1 MRQRGGPSV
10 FGSPVLIGAIT
21 VLVLIVA
28 VFLSYNANKGLPF
41 VPTYDLKAEVP
52 NAASLVVGNDVRI
65 GGERVGAVSDIQAV
79 RHDDGSTSAILD
91 LKLDKAVD
99 PLPRDSTLIVRPRSA
114 LGLKY
119 VQIARGRSD
128 EGYQPGDTMALTQ
141 AKPEP
146 VEIDEV
152 FNIFNAQTRRG
163 IQRNLTGFGDGFAG
177 RGQDLNDAIGAL
189 RPLLTY
195 LDPVARNLSDS
206 ETRLRRLFQA
216 LGRAAAEVAPVA
228 EEQAALFRNM
238 ETTFAALASVRG
250 ELQQFISD
258 SPETLDVAIRE
269 LPAQRPFLRNSA
281 AFFRELAPG
290 VRVLP
295 ATLPDLADAAEIG
308 TRTLRRTP
316 PLNERLEDVFRSLD
330 EFVADPNVPRGIRRL
345 RALNQD
351 LRPTLDYVTPAQTV
365 CNYATLWF
373 RNISSLLSEGDGK
386 GTWQRFIQVAPP
398 PEPNNEGGPASAP
411 ANGPTAFLH
420 SNPFPN
426 VAAPGQDRECEAGN
440 EDWISGRQAIGNV
453 SGNQGTRTDG
463 QVGD

>member
-1 MRQRGGPSV
+1 MRQRQGPSV

-21 VLVLIVA
+21 VLVLVVA

-41 VPTYDLKAEVP
+41 VPTYDLKAEVA
-52 NAASLVVGNDVRI
+52 NAGSLVVGNDVRI
-65 GGERVGAVSDIQAV
+65 GGDRVGAVSKISAVRRDNGQAV
-79 RHDDGSTSAILD
+79 AILD
-91 LKLDKAVD
+91 LKLDKTAE
-99 PLPRDSTLIVRPRSA
+99 PLSKDSTLIVRPRSA

-119 VQIARGRSD
+119 VEIQRGRGG
-128 EGYQPGDTMALTQ
+128 EAFAPGDTIPASQ
-141 AKPEP
+141 SKPKV

-152 FNIFNAQTRRG
+152 LNIFNAQTRTG
-163 IQRNLTGFGDGFAG
+163 IRRNLTGFGDGLAG
-177 RGQDLNDAIGAL
+177 RGGSLNDAITAL

-195 LDPVARNLSDS
+195 LDPVARNLSDP

-228 EEQAALFRNM
+228 EEQAALFRNL
-238 ETTFAALASVRG
+238 ETTFAALASVRP
-250 ELQQFISD
+250 ELQQFIAD

-269 LPAQRPFLRNSA
+269 FPRQRPFLKNSA
-281 AFFRELAPG
+281 AFFHELRPG
-290 VRVLP
+290 VAVLP
-295 ATLPDLADAAEIG
+295 TTLPDLAEAAEIG
-308 TRTLRRTP
+308 TRTLRLTP
-316 PLNERLEDVFRSLD
+316 PLNARLEDVFRALD
-330 EFVADPNVPRGIRRL
+330 RFVADTNVPRGIRRL

-386 GTWQRFIQVAPP
+386 GTWQRFIQVSPP

-426 VAAPGQDRECEAGN
+426 AAAPGQEQECEAGN
-440 EDWISGRQAIGNV
+440 EDWYPNKKVIGNV
-453 SGNQGTRTDG
+453 PGNQGTKTDG
-463 QVGD
+463 QVGG

>member
-10 FGSPVLIGAIT
+10 LASPVLIGAIT

-52 NAASLVVGNDVRI
+52 NAESLVVGNDVRI
-65 GGERVGAVSDIQAV
+65 GGERVGAVSKITPI
-79 RHDDGSTSAILD
+79 RRDDGDTSAIID
-91 LKLDKAVD
+91 LKLDRSAE
-99 PLPRDSTLIVRPRSA
+99 PLPRDSQLVIRPRSA

-119 VQIARGRSD
+119 VQITRGRA
-128 EGYQPGDTMALTQ
+128 EGGFDPGDTIPRSSAQ
-141 AKPEP
+141 PEP

-152 FNIFNAQTRRG
+152 LNIFNEQTRRG
-163 IQRNLTGFGDGFAG
+163 IRRNLTGFGDGLAG
-177 RGQDLNDAIGAL
+177 RGRDLNDAIRAF
-189 RPLLTY
+189 RPLLVY
-195 LDPVARNLSDS
+195 LDPVARNLADD
-206 ETRLRRLFQA
+206 ETRLRQFFQA

-228 EEQAALFRNM
+228 EEQAALFGNL

-269 LPAQRPFLRNSA
+269 LPRQRPFLRNSA
-281 AFFRELAPG
+281 ALFRELRPG
-290 VRVLP
+290 AAVLP
-295 ATLPDLADAAEIG
+295 STLPDLADAAEIG

-316 PLNERLEDVFRSLD
+316 PLNERLEDIFRALERFAD
-330 EFVADPNVPRGIRRL
+330 DPNVPRGIRRL
-345 RALNQD
+345 RALTQD
-351 LRPTLDYVTPAQTV
+351 LRPTLDFVTPAQTV

-398 PEPNNEGGPASAP
+398 AEPNNEGGPSSEP

-420 SNPFPN
+420 ANPFPN
-426 VAAPGQDRECEAGN
+426 AAAPGQERECEAGN
-440 EDWISGRQAIGNV
+440 EAWYPDRKVIGNV
-453 SGNQGTRTDG
+453 PGNQGTRTDG
-463 QVGD
+463 QVAD

>member
-65 GGERVGAVSDIQAV
+65 GGERVGAVSKITAKPGGDGRPTAV
-79 RHDDGSTSAILD
+79 LD
-91 LKLDKAVD
+91 LKLDRSAE

-119 VQIARGRSD
+119 VEIRRGRSD
-128 EGYQPGDTMALTQ
+128 GGFDPGDTIPMTASRP
-141 AKPEP
+141 AV

-152 FNIFNAQTRRG
+152 LNVFNEQTRRG
-163 IQRNLTGFGDGFAG
+163 IRRNLTGFGDGLAG

-189 RPLLTY
+189 RPLLVY
-195 LDPVARNLSDS
+195 LDPVMRNLSDR
-206 ETRLRRLFQA
+206 ETRLRELFQA

-238 ETTFAALASVRG
+238 ETTFAALASVRT
-250 ELQQFISD
+250 ELQQFIAD

-269 LPAQRPFLRNSA
+269 LPAQRPFLRNST
-281 AFFRELAPG
+281 AFFRELKPG
-290 VRVLP
+290 VAVLP
-295 ATLPDLADAAEIG
+295 STLPDLADAAEIG

-316 PLNERLEDVFRSLD
+316 ALNERLEDVFRALERFAD
-330 EFVADPNVPRGIRRL
+330 DPNVPRGIRRL
-345 RALNQD
+345 RVLNQD
-351 LRPTLDYVTPAQTV
+351 LRPTLDFVTPAQTV

-386 GTWQRFIQVAPP
+386 GTWQRFIQVSPP
-398 PEPNNEGGPASAP
+398 AEPNNEGGPSSAP

-420 SNPFPN
+420 ANPFPN
-426 VAAPGQDRECEAGN
+426 AAAPGQERECEAGN
-440 EDWISGRQAIGNV
+440 EDWYPNRQVIGNV
-453 SGNQGTRTDG
+453 PGNQGTKTDG

>member
-1 MRQRGGPSV
+1 MRQRSGPSV

-52 NAASLVVGNDVRI
+52 NAGSLVVGNDVRI
-65 GGERVGAVSDIQAV
+65 GGERVGAVSKITPL
-79 RHDDGSTSAILD
+79 RRDDGTTGAVLD
-91 LKLDKAVD
+91 LKLDKTAD
-99 PLPRDSTLIVRPRSA
+99 PLPDDSTLIVRPRSA

-119 VQIARGRSD
+119 VEIQRGRSG
-128 EGYQPGDTMALTQ
+128 EGFEPGDTVPRSQ

-146 VEIDEV
+146 VEIDQV
-152 FNIFNAQTRRG
+152 LNIFNEQTRRG
-163 IQRNLTGFGDGFAG
+163 IQRNLTGFGDGLAG

-189 RPLLTY
+189 SPLLRY
-195 LDPVARNLSDS
+195 LEPVARNLSDR
-206 ETRLRRLFQA
+206 ETRLRELFRA

-238 ETTFAALASVRG
+238 ETTFAALASVRP

-269 LPAQRPFLRNSA
+269 FPRQRPFLRNSA
-281 AFFRELAPG
+281 ALFRELRPG
-290 VRVLP
+290 AAVLP
-295 ATLPDLADAAEIG
+295 STLPDLADAAEIG

-316 PLNERLEDVFRSLD
+316 ALNARLEDVFRALERFAD
-330 EFVADPNVPRGIRRL
+330 DPNVPRGIRRL

-351 LRPTLDYVTPAQTV
+351 LRPTLDYVTPTQTV

-398 PEPNNEGGPASAP
+398 PEPNNEGGPSSEP

-420 SNPFPN
+420 ANPFPN

-440 EDWISGRQAIGNV
+440 EDWYPSRKVIGNV
-453 SGNQGTRTDG
+453 PGNQGTKTDG